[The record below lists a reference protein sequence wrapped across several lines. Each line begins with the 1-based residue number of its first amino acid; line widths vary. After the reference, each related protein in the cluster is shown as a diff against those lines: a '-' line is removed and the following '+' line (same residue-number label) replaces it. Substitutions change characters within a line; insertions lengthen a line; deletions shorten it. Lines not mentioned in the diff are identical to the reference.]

1 MKGITFP
8 SKEDAREYSAAMRE
22 RGWKTLMQ
30 YDSATSQWTVLV
42 AEKPEGE
49 AIPTSLRELIQLEE
63 EEEKIHTEPTRKE
76 RVKEWGKRTGK
87 RIGIGTG
94 REAKRAI
101 YAPTVKSELEGS
113 LAIMKEHSERTGA
126 LDVMAGMKRA
136 IPGTRGAHP
145 RMGIVGVPRITEAG
159 KGVPRI
165 STEPKQPK
173 IARRV
178 PLAETG
184 LGVASEMRFRLFP
197 ERKEVTKEKPVAEK
211 GGKE

>member
-22 RGWKTLMQ
+22 RGWKTLVQ
-30 YDSATSQWTVLV
+30 YDSATSQWTVLI
-42 AEKPEGE
+42 AEKPGGE
-49 AIPTSLRELIQLEE
+49 AIPTNLRELIQLEE
-63 EEEKIHTEPTRKE
+63 ETEKREEAAAKSAGAVAKQMVRGARRETFRAGETVVSGRAFEEPLTVTSRK
-76 RVKEWGKRTGK
+76 
-87 RIGIGTG
+87 
-94 REAKRAI
+94 
-101 YAPTVKSELEGS
+101 
-113 LAIMKEHSERTGA
+113 

-165 STEPKQPK
+165 STEPRQPK

-184 LGVASEMRFRLFP
+184 LGVAPEMRFRLFP
-197 ERKEVTKEKPVAEK
+197 KRKEVTKEKPVAEK

>member
-22 RGWKTLMQ
+22 RGWKTLVQ

-42 AEKPEGE
+42 AEKLGGE
-49 AIPTSLRELIQLEE
+49 AIPTSLHELIQLEE
-63 EEEKIHTEPTRKE
+63 ETEKREEAAAQSA
-76 RVKEWGKRTGK
+76 
-87 RIGIGTG
+87 G
-94 REAKRAI
+94 RERRKAVAKQMVRGAERETFRAGE
-101 YAPTVKSELEGS
+101 TVVSGRAFEEPLTVTSRKLN
-113 LAIMKEHSERTGA
+113 
-126 LDVMAGMKRA
+126 VMAGMKRA

-145 RMGIVGVPRITEAG
+145 RMGIVGVPRITEEG

-184 LGVASEMRFRLFP
+184 LGVAPEMRFRLFP
-197 ERKEVTKEKPVAEK
+197 ERKGVTKEKPAAEK